1 MIQQNFYTY
10 EPTLPK
16 SIKSKERFNDA
27 YQTALNAAKQA
38 KQHWSALLATPEIAD
53 RCRDIDKCLDD
64 KAAIIAYY
72 DEKIAAVE
80 ALPVPPT
87 EKAKMLRE
95 WQSAKDDAST
105 HLNGLEEALDSL
117 PCGYITY
124 EDNDP
129 ESVTISRKN
138 LLEYA
143 TNESKIPVPD
153 EARELYAKFLA
164 AIKAIN
170 DFHTYEREKGYNE
183 RDFIS
188 IIGHIHNAEEFAS
201 NFIFGTWKKYNYH

>member
-53 RCRDIDKCLDD
+53 RCRDIDVALDD

-72 DEKIAAVE
+72 AEKIAAVE

-87 EKAKMLRE
+87 EKARMIQE
-95 WQSAKDDAST
+95 WQSAKDDAET
-105 HLNGLEEALDSL
+105 HLNGLEDALDSM
-117 PCGYITY
+117 PCGYIQY
-124 EDNDP
+124 ESDAP
-129 ESVTISRKN
+129 ESVAIKSKY

-143 TNESKIPVPD
+143 NNQSTILIPE
-153 EARELYAKFLA
+153 EAHELYSKFIA
-164 AIKAIN
+164 AIQAIN
-170 DFHTYEREKGYNE
+170 DFHEYEKEKGYNQ

-188 IIGHIHNAEEFAS
+188 ILGHIHNAEEFAY
-201 NFIFGTWKKYNYH
+201 NWATGTWKK

>member
-1 MIQQNFYTY
+1 MIQSIYNY
-10 EPTLPK
+10 EPNLPK
-16 SIKSKERFNDA
+16 TVQSKAKFNEA
-27 YQTALNAAKQA
+27 YTTALNAVEEAKT
-38 KQHWSALLATPEIAD
+38 HWVALLSMPEIKD
-53 RCRDIDKCLDD
+53 RLQDINKALDEREE
-64 KAAIIAYY
+64 ISFYLSQ
-72 DEKIAAVE
+72 KIREVE
-80 ALPVPPT
+80 ALPIPQT
-87 EKAKMLRE
+87 EKAKLIQE
-95 WQSAKDDAST
+95 WKNIKADAER
-105 HLNGLEEALDSL
+105 HLTGLEDALDSL

-188 IIGHIHNAEEFAS
+188 IIGHIHNAEEFAT
-201 NFIFGTWKKYNYH
+201 NWIYGTWKKYQ

>member
-1 MIQQNFYTY
+1 MIQNFYSY
-10 EPTLPK
+10 DPNLPQT
-16 SIKSKERFNDA
+16 IKSKERFNKA
-27 YQTALNAAKQA
+27 YTDALNAVRQA
-38 KQHWSALLATPEIAD
+38 KLHWSALLATPEIAD
-53 RCRDIDKCLDD
+53 RCRDIDKALDD

-72 DEKIAAVE
+72 TEKIAAVE

-143 TNESKIPVPD
+143 TSESKIPVPD

-170 DFHTYEREKGYNE
+170 DFHQYEQEKGYNE

-188 IIGHIHNAEEFAS
+188 ILGHIHNAEDFAS
-201 NFIFGTWKKYNYH
+201 NFIFGTWKSTFNH